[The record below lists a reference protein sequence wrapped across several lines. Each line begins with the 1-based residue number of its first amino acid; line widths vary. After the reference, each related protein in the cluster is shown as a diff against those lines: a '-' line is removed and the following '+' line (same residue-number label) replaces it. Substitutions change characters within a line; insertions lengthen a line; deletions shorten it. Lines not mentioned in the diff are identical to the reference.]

1 MTLTFIQNSNN
12 NGDGDQNNNIN
23 CYFLNSDKQSL
34 PYSYFSYIDSNFIKE
49 CITKGKGRDSD
60 FSLYNNIK
68 YTIADI
74 KNNKIVKNPYVENF
88 KNDILSKRYNIYFL
102 HGRAGVGKSTFLI
115 QTLLECFEYEKTY
128 YLRMEDSIEES
139 QILSWLNNDSD
150 KLEEALL
157 FIDSPAEN
165 IENFKKILRF
175 SQEYKKLS
183 LKIICCERSSRLE
196 DIKKYISGGN
206 LKNTLDIELN
216 PLKSEED
223 SYSFDEEFQKQ
234 VIKSIFLD
242 KIQEELIEEYCSKLK
257 NRTFVEIILILGYYI
272 GNQDLLTGF
281 KNVDFRYP
289 WLEWEE
295 NYTGTKLE
303 PLFKYIASYQIYNM
317 PFPIDLAVRL
327 LDINLIELQNQL
339 DSIRKRS
346 SFLCYNDETRTLSFR
361 WIMWAKF
368 YYRLEDEFGWYDN
381 LHDILA
387 TNNLSNQEIIEFE
400 KNIFSHI
407 NILEAHNIGKLKKFY
422 MLFKELKDNEHY
434 MSAIERGGR
443 TESVDLA
450 NLYFSEYLG
459 TVTYEEYQNL
469 LIKYPLSR
477 RGVTRYTEYL
487 KQAKKTESN
496 LLSEENLINYLK
508 EHQSEFGDN
517 WIKILTKIARGYAES
532 NRIKEALS
540 LYEEI
545 IERNPND
552 CISRLECA
560 KLMRQEP
567 SKVKQAYGYLQE
579 AKEIAI
585 KMNNKQSLRNIYM
598 ELITLYKKYKYLDI
612 SKNDKEKRIEKIF
625 EEVKKFGI
633 ESLLFDVE
641 KCKIL
646 KKKSKYK
653 ECFDLL
659 YNLSDIY
666 PNNDRIQ
673 KLKAEF
679 YSDFKNIKY
688 FDKEKAQELYNELLR
703 WGTSKRSM
711 VSNLIRYGTFLQ
723 AIGELNEAYEKFVC
737 ALFLQVSY
745 RAHKDK
751 KITINDL
758 DFQRKLKNFRKQD
771 MKVVMKKD
779 YIPPIR
785 SLKDDVSRIKRRI
798 IQINLERS
806 TDKRCKEYNVSNPT
820 KEIVKKNIQCLQK
833 NRKLKNIQL
842 LELYQY
848 YSTQQEKHLDWQF
861 YSIYK
866 FLLEFNDVSQEER
879 KNRTKIIGTKI
890 AIMRIQQSCTEDI
903 NKMLYLKTTRQIY
916 DILTHSWTDA
926 DVKKKRIKKKSRN

>member
-1 MTLTFIQNSNN
+1 MSSVNKQNINN
-12 NGDGDQNNNIN
+12 YGDGSQYTTVNINGD
-23 CYFLNSDKQSL
+23 KESL
-34 PYSYFSYIDSNFIKE
+34 PYSYFISYIDSIFIRE
-49 CITKGKGRDSD
+49 CINKDIGWDSD
-60 FSLYNNIK
+60 FSLYNDIK
-68 YTIADI
+68 NTIADI

-165 IENFKKILRF
+165 IEIFGKILRF
-175 SQEYKKLS
+175 SQAYKKS
-183 LKIICCERSSRLE
+183 LRIICCDRSSRLE
-196 DIKKYISGGN
+196 DIKKCISGGN
-206 LKNTLDIELN
+206 FKNTLDIELN
-216 PLKSEED
+216 PLKSEND

-272 GNQDLLTGF
+272 GNQDLLTEF
-281 KNVDFRYP
+281 KYVDFKYP
-289 WLEWEE
+289 WLEWKEK
-295 NYTGTKLE
+295 YKHIGKKLE

-339 DSIRKRS
+339 DSIRKSS

-387 TNNLSNQEIIEFE
+387 TNNLSDQEIIEFE

-487 KQAKKTESN
+487 KQSKKTESN

-540 LYEEI
+540 LYKEI

-560 KLMRQEP
+560 KLMRREP
-567 SKVKQAYGYLQE
+567 LTVKQAYGYLQE

-598 ELITLYKKYKYLDI
+598 ELITLYKKYEYLDI
-612 SKNDKEKRIEKIF
+612 SKNEKEKRIEKIF

-659 YNLSDIY
+659 FNLSDIY

-751 KITINDL
+751 KITIDDL
-758 DFQRKLKNFRKQD
+758 DFQRNLKNFRKQD
-771 MKVVMKKD
+771 MKDVMKKD
-779 YIPPIR
+779 YIPPIH

-833 NRKLKNIQL
+833 NGKLKNIQL
-842 LELYQY
+842 LEFYQH
-848 YSTQQEKHLDWQF
+848 YSTQQEKHLDWQC
-861 YSIYK
+861 YNRIYQ
-866 FLLEFNDVSQEER
+866 LLLKFNDVSQEER

-890 AIMRIQQSCTEDI
+890 AIMRIQQSYTEDI
-903 NKMLYLKTTRQIY
+903 DKMLYLNTTRQIHK
-916 DILTHSWTDA
+916 ILTHYWTDA
-926 DVKKKRIKKKSRN
+926 DVKKNRIKKKSRN

>member
-1 MTLTFIQNSNN
+1 MRLVTN
-12 NGDGDQNNNIN
+12 QNNNNYGNGNQNI
-23 CYFLNSDKQSL
+23 
-34 PYSYFSYIDSNFIKE
+34 FIKE
-49 CITKGKGRDSD
+49 CINKDIGRDSD

-68 YTIADI
+68 NTIADI

-115 QTLLECFEYEKTY
+115 QTLLECFEYENTY

-165 IENFKKILRF
+165 IKIFDKILRF
-175 SQEYKKLS
+175 SQEYKKS
-183 LKIICCERSSRLE
+183 LRIICCERSSRLE

-272 GNQDLLTGF
+272 GNQDLLTEF
-281 KNVDFRYP
+281 KRVDFKYP
-289 WLEWEE
+289 WLEWKEK
-295 NYTGTKLE
+295 YKHIGKKLE

-339 DSIRKRS
+339 DSIRKRT

-387 TNNLSNQEIIEFE
+387 TNNLSDQEIIEFE

-459 TVTYEEYQNL
+459 TVTYEEYQNI

-487 KQAKKTESN
+487 KQSKKTESN

-540 LYEEI
+540 LYKEI
-545 IERNPND
+545 IERNSND

-567 SKVKQAYGYLQE
+567 SKVKRAYGYLQE

-659 YNLSDIY
+659 FNLSDIY

-703 WGTSKRSM
+703 WGTSKKSM

-779 YIPPIR
+779 YIPPIH

-926 DVKKKRIKKKSRN
+926 DVKKKRIKKESRN